1 MTNTDYLTGITYAA
15 SVIATAVTIDTSDFG
30 AFGVGM
36 AIYVLFGAIAL
47 LLYRLIHPEKPAGPS
62 LLILRVFSPH
72 RGTTRLLDRVSA
84 RWRYLGPVRMIGGPD
99 LAVVNVEPD
108 EFLRF
113 VSGDLGEMFI
123 DTPAGL
129 QGRVET
135 LRVRPDPDGR
145 HRVDE
150 LFCYDDTWR
159 LTVVALL
166 ERSHAVLMDLRG
178 FGPGNQGCI
187 DEIEMLEEERA
198 LGRTVILVD
207 DTTDH
212 RLLDEVLRGAE
223 TVPTMIGVSDED
235 ADEVVA
241 ACLGAAGGTRVAS
254 ESRLLES
261 D

>member
-1 MTNTDYLTGITYAA
+1 
-15 SVIATAVTIDTSDFG
+15 
-30 AFGVGM
+30 
-36 AIYVLFGAIAL
+36 
-47 LLYRLIHPEKPAGPS
+47 
-62 LLILRVFSPH
+62 
-72 RGTTRLLDRVSA
+72 
-84 RWRYLGPVRMIGGPD
+84 MIGGPD

-178 FGPGNQGCI
+178 VSGRATRDASTRSRCSKRSGRWGGP
-187 DEIEMLEEERA
+187 
-198 LGRTVILVD
+198 
-207 DTTDH
+207 
-212 RLLDEVLRGAE
+212 
-223 TVPTMIGVSDED
+223 
-235 ADEVVA
+235 
-241 ACLGAAGGTRVAS
+241 
-254 ESRLLES
+254 
-261 D
+261 